1 MAESAT
7 LADRI
12 DAEFAAAEQ
21 KIKQMQTQQAERYQ
35 NRQQRQ
41 EKLEQILE
49 ANRDIWRPR
58 LETLASRFAN
68 RVKVTPRVVPGL
80 RQATFEVASELAH
93 VVLKFSV
100 TADLDVENVVFQY
113 DLEILPVFMKFESHS
128 EIALPLDKIDEQ
140 ALGQWIDERIMNFV
154 RTYLA
159 MYENSHY
166 LKDSMVEDPV
176 AKVRFPKFAA
186 GAKGEAGGKTVYFVS
201 EETKRQ
207 FEQRQF
213 EQHQFEQQ
221 GAAKTAGKA

>member
-1 MAESAT
+1 MAEPTT

-21 KIKQMQTQQAERYQ
+21 KTKQMQQQQAERYQ
-35 NRQQRQ
+35 HRQQRQ

-49 ANRDIWRPR
+49 AKRDVWRPR
-58 LETLASRFAN
+58 LETLANRFAN
-68 RVKVTPRVVPGL
+68 RVKVTPRVVRGL
-80 RQATFEVASELAH
+80 RQATFEVDSELAH

-100 TADLDVENVVFQY
+100 TADQDVENAVFQY
-113 DLEILPVFMKFESHS
+113 DLEILPIFMKFESHS

-140 ALGQWIDERIMNFV
+140 VLGQWIDERIMNFV

-166 LKDSMVEDPV
+166 LKDSLVEDPV

-186 GAKGEAGGKTVYFVS
+186 GAKLQAAGKTVYFVS
-201 EETKRQ
+201 EATKRQ
-207 FEQRQF
+207 FEQ
-213 EQHQFEQQ
+213 Q
-221 GAAKTAGKA
+221 GSAKTAGKV